1 MASRDRHARHA
12 RPGARGGNGRT
23 GVAGAVALGVA
34 ALLGVGVLAGVLLA
48 PHLGVPNASTGAD
61 AVPPLAATSAA
72 TAGAAGAAGAT
83 AATAA
88 TSPTTSAARPTLLA
102 RVTRV
107 DTGDEITVDL
117 AGRPARV
124 RILGLDAPDAMAAGR
139 TEAECGADEAL
150 RFAED
155 RLAGQTVTLVPDPT
169 VPELDDRGRRL
180 AYVVLRSQLSY
191 TDAAL
196 LAGVARVD
204 TSRPLWYGEVF
215 ARVQREAVDAERGLW
230 GDPCRETPG
239 RG

>member
-12 RPGARGGNGRT
+12 RPGARGGSGRAGT
-23 GVAGAVALGVA
+23 VGAVALGVA

-48 PHLGVPNASTGAD
+48 PHLGVPEASTGLGTA
-61 AVPPLAATSAA
+61 PPPPASSAASVGAGAA
-72 TAGAAGAAGAT
+72 TAT
-83 AATAA
+83 TA
-88 TSPTTSAARPTLLA
+88 TSEAARPTLLA

-107 DTGDEITVDL
+107 DTGDEITVDV

-180 AYVVLRSQLSY
+180 AHVVLRSQLSY

-215 ARVQREAVDAERGLW
+215 AREQREAVTAERGLW